1 MFNIFIKTQKHW
13 EHEIKENLI
22 FPSEQKTLDGY
33 PLDLKTLR
41 NNYLKQVEL
50 PLWEKKMRNRK
61 ICLALTIPSF
71 LLLFTYRKL
80 ERIIDYLE
88 YGL

>member
-1 MFNIFIKTQKHW
+1 MFNFIIVEQKYW
-13 EHEIKENLI
+13 EHEITENLK
-22 FPSEQKTLDGY
+22 FPNEQKTLDGY
-33 PLDLKTLR
+33 SVDLKTLK

-50 PLWEKKMRNRK
+50 PIWEKKMRNRK
-61 ICLALTIPSF
+61 IFLALTIPSF
-71 LLLFTYRKL
+71 LLLFTYRKV